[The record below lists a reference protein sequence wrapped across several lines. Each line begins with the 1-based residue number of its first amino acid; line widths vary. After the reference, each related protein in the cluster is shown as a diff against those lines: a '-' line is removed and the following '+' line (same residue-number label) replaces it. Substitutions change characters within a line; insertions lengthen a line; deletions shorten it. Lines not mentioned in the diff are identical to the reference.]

1 MEEVLNRIAFNLEM
15 IGVCLA
21 LIFIVQVITLVFKD
35 NNGGYYLR
43 QINETLKNIITKLK
57 YQPYKRVILRRQQ
70 DGEVCF
76 GYVLWL
82 QGFF

>member
-1 MEEVLNRIAFNLEM
+1 MISWGKFMEEVLNRIAFNLEM
-15 IGVCLA
+15 IWVCLA

-57 YQPYKRVILRRQQ
+57 Q
-70 DGEVCF
+70 
-76 GYVLWL
+76 
-82 QGFF
+82 

>member
-1 MEEVLNRIAFNLEM
+1 MEEVLNRIAVNLEM

-43 QINETLKNIITKLK
+43 QINETLKNIITKSK
-57 YQPYKRVILRRQQ
+57 
-70 DGEVCF
+70 
-76 GYVLWL
+76 
-82 QGFF
+82 